1 MNRRIF
7 ALALASVLSLSLLTA
22 CGGDKTPASSS
33 ADASASQSSASSSE
47 ELPEELPALALNKT
61 ELTMEAPDATYQ
73 LKADVTGTEEEVV
86 WTSSDENVVVVFE
99 DGTITAVA
107 PGTATITATVGELSA
122 QCVITCDWATEEE
135 PTTDEPTAD
144 EPSTEEQEPST
155 EEPTTEEPTT
165 EEPSTEEQE
174 PSTEP
179 STSSVDLAAF
189 YETVITSVSEENRP
203 FMMELDAETAEMIYP
218 GMGAIATNQKVLYMP
233 GMSAVACEISMV
245 ECANAADV
253 ETVKTIFQ
261 TRINTQIEGG
271 AWYPETIEGWKNNSK
286 IVVKDNFVCLF
297 VIPEG
302 MMDAASEFEKLF

>member
-22 CGGDKTPASSS
+22 CGGDKTPASSGT
-33 ADASASQSSASSSE
+33 DASASQSSTSSSE
-47 ELPEELPALALNKT
+47 QLPEEQPTLTLSKT
-61 ELTMEAPDATYQ
+61 ELTMEAPEATYQ
-73 LKADVTGTEEEVV
+73 LKADVTGTEEEVM
-86 WTSSDENVVVVFE
+86 WTSDDENVVVVFE

-107 PGTATITATVGELSA
+107 PGTATITAAVGELTA
-122 QCVITCDWATEEE
+122 DCVITCDWATEEE
-135 PTTDEPTAD
+135 TTEDESVAEEPTTDEPAV
-144 EPSTEEQEPST
+144 E
-155 EEPTTEEPTT
+155 
-165 EEPSTEEQE
+165 E

-189 YETVITSVSEENRP
+189 YETIITSVSEDNRP

-261 TRINTQIEGG
+261 TRINTQVEGG

-302 MMDAASEFEKLF
+302 MMGAASEFEKLF

>member
-22 CGGDKTPASSS
+22 CGGDKTPASSGT
-33 ADASASQSSASSSE
+33 DASASQSSTSSSE
-47 ELPEELPALALNKT
+47 QLPEEQPTLTLSKT
-61 ELTMEAPDATYQ
+61 ELTMEAPEATYQ
-73 LKADVTGTEEEVV
+73 LKADVTGTEEEVT

-107 PGTATITATVGELSA
+107 PGTATITAAIGELTA
-122 QCVITCDWATEEE
+122 ECVITCDWATEEE
-135 PTTDEPTAD
+135 PTDDPAAS
-144 EPSTEEQEPST
+144 EPS
-155 EEPTTEEPTT
+155 
-165 EEPSTEEQE
+165 EEPSEE

-189 YETVITSVSEENRP
+189 YETIITSVSEDNRP

-261 TRINTQIEGG
+261 TRVNTQVEGG

>member
-7 ALALASVLSLSLLTA
+7 ALALASVLSLSLLTS
-22 CGGDKTPASSS
+22 CGGDKTPASSGT
-33 ADASASQSSASSSE
+33 DASASQSSASSSQQ
-47 ELPEELPALALNKT
+47 LPEEQPTLTLNKT
-61 ELTMEAPDATYQ
+61 ELTMEAPEATYQ

-99 DGTITAVA
+99 DGTINAVA

-122 QCVITCDWATEEE
+122 QCVITCDWVIEEEPSTEEQE
-135 PTTDEPTAD
+135 PTTDEPTTD

-155 EEPTTEEPTT
+155 EEPTTE
-165 EEPSTEEQE
+165 
-174 PSTEP
+174 P

-189 YETVITSVSEENRP
+189 YETIITSVSEENRP

-218 GMGAIATNQKVLYMP
+218 GMGAITTNQKVLYMP

>member
-22 CGGDKTPASSS
+22 CGGDKTPASSGT
-33 ADASASQSSASSSE
+33 DASASQSSTSSSE
-47 ELPEELPALALNKT
+47 QLPEEQPTLTLNKT
-61 ELTMEAPDATYQ
+61 ELTMEAPEATYQ
-73 LKADVTGTEEEVV
+73 LKADVTGTEEEVM
-86 WTSSDENVVVVFE
+86 WTSDDENVVVVFE

-107 PGTATITATVGELSA
+107 PGTATITAAIGELTA
-122 QCVITCDWATEEE
+122 ECVITCDWATEEE
-135 PTTDEPTAD
+135 PTDDPAAS
-144 EPSTEEQEPST
+144 EPS
-155 EEPTTEEPTT
+155 
-165 EEPSTEEQE
+165 EEPSEE

-189 YETVITSVSEENRP
+189 YETIITSVSEDNRP

-261 TRINTQIEGG
+261 TRINTQVEGG

>member
-7 ALALASVLSLSLLTA
+7 ALVLASVLSLSLLTA

-33 ADASASQSSASSSE
+33 TDASASQSAASSSQE
-47 ELPEELPALALNKT
+47 QPEEQPTLTLNKT

-86 WTSSDENVVVVFE
+86 WTSDDENVVVVFE

-107 PGTATITATVGELSA
+107 PGTATITATVAELSA
-122 QCVITCDWATEEE
+122 QCVITCDWVIEEE
-135 PTTDEPTAD
+135 PTDDPAASEPTE
-144 EPSTEEQEPST
+144 EPSEEPT
-155 EEPTTEEPTT
+155 EEPTE
-165 EEPSTEEQE
+165 E

-189 YETVITSVSEENRP
+189 YETIINSVSEDNRP

-261 TRINTQIEGG
+261 TRIDTQVEGG

>member
-22 CGGDKTPASSS
+22 CGGDKTPASSGTDTS
-33 ADASASQSSASSSE
+33 APQSSASSSQE
-47 ELPEELPALALNKT
+47 QPEEQPTLTLSKT
-61 ELTMEAPDATYQ
+61 ELTMEAPEATYQ
-73 LKADVTGTEEEVV
+73 LKADVTGTEEEVM
-86 WTSSDENVVVVFE
+86 WTSDDENVVVVFE

-107 PGTATITATVGELSA
+107 PGTATITASVGELTA
-122 QCVITCDWATEEE
+122 ECVITCDWATEEE
-135 PTTDEPTAD
+135 TTEDESVAEEPTTDEPAV
-144 EPSTEEQEPST
+144 E
-155 EEPTTEEPTT
+155 
-165 EEPSTEEQE
+165 E

-189 YETVITSVSEENRP
+189 YETIITSVSEDNRP

-261 TRINTQIEGG
+261 TRINTQVEGG

>member
-33 ADASASQSSASSSE
+33 ADASASQSSASSSQQ
-47 ELPEELPALALNKT
+47 LPEEQPTLALNKT

-135 PTTDEPTAD
+135 PTTDEPAAE
-144 EPSTEEQEPST
+144 EPS
-155 EEPTTEEPTT
+155 T

>member
-7 ALALASVLSLSLLTA
+7 ALVLASVLSLSLLTA

-33 ADASASQSSASSSE
+33 TDASASQSAASSSQE
-47 ELPEELPALALNKT
+47 QPEEQPTLTLNKT

-86 WTSSDENVVVVFE
+86 WTSDDENVVVVFE

-122 QCVITCDWATEEE
+122 QCVITCDWVIEEE
-135 PTTDEPTAD
+135 PTDDPAASEPTE
-144 EPSTEEQEPST
+144 EPSEEPT
-155 EEPTTEEPTT
+155 EEPTE
-165 EEPSTEEQE
+165 E

-189 YETVITSVSEENRP
+189 YETIINSVSEDNRP

-261 TRINTQIEGG
+261 TRIDTQVEGG

>member
-7 ALALASVLSLSLLTA
+7 ALALASVLSLSLLTS
-22 CGGDKTPASSS
+22 CGGDKTPASSGT
-33 ADASASQSSASSSE
+33 DASASQSSASSSQQ
-47 ELPEELPALALNKT
+47 LPEEQPTLTLNKT
-61 ELTMEAPDATYQ
+61 ELTMEAPEATYQ

-86 WTSSDENVVVVFE
+86 WTSSDETVVVVFE
-99 DGTITAVA
+99 DGTINAVA

-122 QCVITCDWATEEE
+122 QCVITCDWVIEEEPSTEEQE
-135 PTTDEPTAD
+135 PTTDEPTTD

-155 EEPTTEEPTT
+155 EEPTTE
-165 EEPSTEEQE
+165 
-174 PSTEP
+174 P

-189 YETVITSVSEENRP
+189 YETIITSVSEENRP

-218 GMGAIATNQKVLYMP
+218 GMGAITTNQKVLYMP

>member
-1 MNRRIF
+1 M
-7 ALALASVLSLSLLTA
+7 
-22 CGGDKTPASSS
+22 
-33 ADASASQSSASSSE
+33 
-47 ELPEELPALALNKT
+47 
-61 ELTMEAPDATYQ
+61 
-73 LKADVTGTEEEVV
+73 V

-99 DGTITAVA
+99 DGTINAVA

-122 QCVITCDWATEEE
+122 QCVITCDWVIEE
-135 PTTDEPTAD
+135 
-144 EPSTEEQEPST
+144 
-155 EEPTTEEPTT
+155 
-165 EEPSTEEQE
+165 
-174 PSTEP
+174 EP

-189 YETVITSVSEENRP
+189 YETIITSVSEENRP

-218 GMGAIATNQKVLYMP
+218 GMGAITTNQKVLYMP

-245 ECANAADV
+245 ECANAADL

>member
-7 ALALASVLSLSLLTA
+7 ALALASVLSLSLLTS
-22 CGGDKTPASSS
+22 CGGKTPASSGT
-33 ADASASQSSASSSE
+33 DASTSQSSTSSTQE
-47 ELPEELPALALNKT
+47 QPEEQPALILNKT
-61 ELTMEAPDATYQ
+61 ELTMEAPEATYQ
-73 LKADVTGTEEEVV
+73 LKADVTGTEEEVI
-86 WTSSDENVVVVFE
+86 WTSSDESVVVVFE

-107 PGTATITATVGELSA
+107 PGTATVTATVGELA
-122 QCVITCDWATEEE
+122 AECVITCDWTTEEE
-135 PTTDEPTAD
+135 PTDDPAASEPTDEPT
-144 EPSTEEQEPST
+144 
-155 EEPTTEEPTT
+155 EEPTDEPT
-165 EEPSTEEQE
+165 EEPSTE
-174 PSTEP
+174 PA
-179 STSSVDLAAF
+179 TSSVDLAAF
-189 YETVITSVSEENRP
+189 YETIITSVSEDNRP

-253 ETVKTIFQ
+253 ETVKSIFQ
-261 TRINTQIEGG
+261 TRIDTQVEGG

>member
-73 LKADVTGTEEEVV
+73 LKADVTGT
-86 WTSSDENVVVVFE
+86 
-99 DGTITAVA
+99 
-107 PGTATITATVGELSA
+107 ATITATVGELSA

-135 PTTDEPTAD
+135 PTTDEPTTE
-144 EPSTEEQEPST
+144 EPSTEEQEPS
-155 EEPTTEEPTT
+155 TEEPTT